1 MSKAN
6 KSPPID
12 MVEVNKVLKSLKV
25 GKSRDPENY
34 ICDIFKEGVIG
45 TDLKLSLLMMFN
57 KMKDEGQIPE
67 ALRTANITS
76 LHKKNNKLDLNNWRG
91 IFVTSVLRTIL
102 MKIIHERAYEIVA
115 STMTDSQIGARK
127 GKSVRNHIFV
137 LNSIISDV
145 MSSVKKVPIDLN
157 IMDFSQMFD
166 SEELFVTLN
175 SLYEAGI
182 TSDILPV
189 IYEAN
194 KMNYIAVKTPGGLT
208 ERKSISNK
216 IMQGDVLGPLVSS
229 NMVDKYVGERAMET
243 GQIYMYKNKV
253 KIPPLVM
260 QDDILSISEC
270 GFKSRKRN

>member
-1 MSKAN
+1 
-6 KSPPID
+6 
-12 MVEVNKVLKSLKV
+12 
-25 GKSRDPENY
+25 
-34 ICDIFKEGVIG
+34 
-45 TDLKLSLLMMFN
+45 
-57 KMKDEGQIPE
+57 
-67 ALRTANITS
+67 
-76 LHKKNNKLDLNNWRG
+76 
-91 IFVTSVLRTIL
+91 
-102 MKIIHERAYEIVA
+102 
-115 STMTDSQIGARK
+115 
-127 GKSVRNHIFV
+127 
-137 LNSIISDV
+137 
-145 MSSVKKVPIDLN
+145 
-157 IMDFSQMFD
+157 MFD
-166 SEELFVTLN
+166 SGELSVTLN

-270 GFKSRKRN
+270 GFKSRKMNQFLNTETKLINLQFGSDNTCILEKK